1 MTEEERKN
9 NFEEGFR
16 KEMNRQEEFKAW
28 EKQEKDKEETRRL
41 LGRGNSSSN
50 SENLFDKYS
59 EILGLVLGGL
69 LIFLSSQFPQL
80 GVIGGFLGL
89 IIIIVGFFPR
99 LLMLGLFAL
108 AGYIFLKE
116 SIHTGIFDWK
126 TIRLKYWAIIAIL
139 IFAGFYIDR
148 KSS

>member
-1 MTEEERKN
+1 MTEEDRKN

-16 KEMNRQEEFKAW
+16 KEMNRQGEFKAW
-28 EKQEKDKEETRRL
+28 EKQEKDRENTRRL

-69 LIFLSSQFPQL
+69 LIILSTQFPQL
-80 GVIGGFLGL
+80 GTLGGFLGL
-89 IIIIVGFFPR
+89 IIIVVGFFPR
-99 LLMLGLFAL
+99 LLMLGLFAF

-126 TIRLKYWAIIAIL
+126 AIRLKYWAIIAIL
-139 IFAGFYIDR
+139 IIAGFYIDR

>member
-1 MTEEERKN
+1 MD
-9 NFEEGFR
+9 
-16 KEMNRQEEFKAW
+16 RQAEFKAW
-28 EKQEKDKEETRRL
+28 EKQEKDKENTRRL

-69 LIFLSSQFPQL
+69 LIILSTQFPQL
-80 GVIGGFLGL
+80 GTLGGFLGL
-89 IIIIVGFFPR
+89 IIIVVGFFPR
-99 LLMLGLFAL
+99 LLMLGLFAF

-126 TIRLKYWAIIAIL
+126 AIRLKYWAIIAIL
-139 IFAGFYIDR
+139 IIAGFYIDR